1 MCCFVTN
8 KSVFFILFH
17 YPRVGRFES
26 SEFLKSYSMSKISD
40 KSKDGQL
47 AKRLVYSNEFDLF
60 TYQVQIYNIYISRWN
75 EKPLSYSIKTVR
87 WLKKERKRRFRI
99 ILTTDWRC
107 KLQRLFNFIDKISTA
122 IFYPRLQNVSR
133 LSKLSSSVDD
143 LSRSKI
149 YVISG

>member
-40 KSKDGQL
+40 KIKDGQL

-60 TYQVQIYNIYISRWN
+60 TYRIRNKYRSIISIYRVENRYR
-75 EKPLSYSIKTVR
+75 T
-87 WLKKERKRRFRI
+87 
-99 ILTTDWRC
+99 
-107 KLQRLFNFIDKISTA
+107 Q
-122 IFYPRLQNVSR
+122 
-133 LSKLSSSVDD
+133 
-143 LSRSKI
+143 
-149 YVISG
+149 